1 MLNYQ
6 IALTNVP
13 FDRSYMNVI
22 RFNSRADQQEYFG
35 VSTLFASAPSCNLKA
50 GTLLNAQITVEAA
63 AYNLQP
69 MMNYNYCIVKDNTEG
84 ATFPY
89 LYYFVLAIR
98 HVSGAVLQV
107 DVELDVMQTYYID
120 LTFSDCII
128 RRAHLNRW
136 KNAPN
141 HTVTMNNDPD
151 SPMLNSDGVSLP
163 KRLISRQKIT
173 PLFDYNTKSALN
185 EWCKADTE
193 SLWAYVF
200 VDPAAFNQEQ
210 LKRFAPQKYTPVFF
224 ANPQNKASDVFSNY
238 WAIGV
243 FPGYNVAAF
252 RIKGRDLFSKEVIVD
267 SKAFKFFVSNFS
279 AYILNIKISKIP
291 PFFVSYDTSSIES
304 SDYEISRLNQLNIV
318 NPIKFGV
325 EDVQVTGD
333 FGEPC
338 KFFWI
343 FAQSSG
349 SLYFDYTLPK
359 DLTFAKT
366 DIYNGGQISGTDP
379 ADLEPPMLSQNVVE
393 LRITDSAGN
402 AYTYDI
408 QKINA
413 QTVRFLI
420 TAPFSVDIEKTYV
433 RLEDVKG
440 GSYANGAEDAW
451 VGLVSSLDS
460 SIPYNQT
467 QLATFM
473 ANNKNFAMQQQAQRN
488 YNQQITDIDKDL
500 NTVKMITGI
509 GRRAAGVNSLTGA
522 LAATINAGLD
532 VGDAAATNVAMQQKT
547 DAANELSR
555 INERA
560 TIDNARAAPGSLQNA
575 QGNIFLLANSGGVG
589 FFIELWEAFEQDK
602 QELFSVLLMFGYP
615 YNRIGNI
622 KDFDNIRRYYN
633 YIQADLENVN
643 ISGNLSNAVRER
655 IRGVFKTGVR
665 FWNRPFLPDHA
676 GGPFSFTARN
686 CENELRG

>member
-22 RFNSRADQQEYFG
+22 RFSSRADQQEYFG
-35 VSTLFASAPSCNLKA
+35 VSSLFTSAPSCNLKA
-50 GTLLNAQITVEAA
+50 GTLLTTQITVEAA

-69 MMNYNYCIVKDNTEG
+69 MMNYNYCIVKDNTPG

-98 HVSGAVLQV
+98 HISGAVLQV

-120 LTFSDCII
+120 LTFSDCMI

-136 KNAPN
+136 KNTTGDNA
-141 HTVTMNNDPD
+141 TMDNDPD

-173 PLFDYNTKSALN
+173 PLFDYNLTSALN
-185 EWCKADTE
+185 DWCKADTE

-200 VDPAAFNQEQ
+200 VDPAAFEQEALQ
-210 LKRFAPQKYTPVFF
+210 QFAPEAQTPVLCV
-224 ANPQNKASDVFSNY
+224 NPAVKASDILGNY
-238 WAIGV
+238 YDWGV

-252 RIKGRDLFSKEVIVD
+252 RLKGNGVSSKGVPLNPA
-267 SKAFKFFVSNFS
+267 AFRFFVLNFS
-279 AYILNIKISKIP
+279 AYILNIKLSNLP
-291 PFFVSYDTSSIES
+291 PFFVSYDSESIGAD
-304 SDYEISRLNQLNIV
+304 DYEITSSGSLNIL
-318 NPIKFGV
+318 NPNNFGV
-325 EDVQVTGD
+325 TEIQVSNLLG
-333 FGEPC
+333 GPC

-343 FAQSSG
+343 LAQSWG
-349 SLYFDYTLPK
+349 NLYFDYTLPK
-359 DLTFAKT
+359 DLTFTKT
-366 DIYNGGQISGTDP
+366 DIINGGQISNTDP
-379 ADLEPPMLSQNVVE
+379 ADLEPPMLSQNVEE
-393 LRITDSAGN
+393 LRITDSTGN
-402 AYTYDI
+402 AYTYDL

-420 TAPFSVDIEKTYV
+420 TSPFTVDIEKVYI
-433 RLEDVKG
+433 RLEDITG

-467 QLATFM
+467 QLSTFM

-488 YNQQITDIDKDL
+488 YNQQITNIDQDL

-509 GRRAAGVNSLTGA
+509 GRRAAGVNSLAGA
-522 LAATINAGLD
+522 LTATINAGLD
-532 VGDAAATNVAMQQKT
+532 VVDTAATNVAMQQKT
-547 DAANELSR
+547 DATNELSR

-575 QGNIFLLANSGGVG
+575 QGNIFLPANSGGVG
-589 FFIELWEAFEQDK
+589 FFVELWEAFEQDK
-602 QELFSVLLMFGYP
+602 QELYSVLLMFGYP

-643 ISGNLSNAVRER
+643 INGNLSNAVRER

-665 FWNRPFLPDHA
+665 FWNRPFLPDSA

-686 CENELRG
+686 CENALL

>member
-1 MLNYQ
+1 
-6 IALTNVP
+6 
-13 FDRSYMNVI
+13 MNVI

-35 VSTLFASAPSCNLKA
+35 VSALFASAPSCNLKA
-50 GTLLNAQITVEAA
+50 GTLLTTQITVEAA

-69 MMNYNYCIVKDNTEG
+69 MMNYNYCIVKDNTAG

-120 LTFSDCII
+120 LTFSDCMI

-136 KNAPN
+136 TDLIIN
-141 HTVTMNNDPD
+141 HTVTMNNAPD
-151 SPMLNSDGVSLP
+151 SPMLNSDGVTLP

-173 PLFDYNTKSALN
+173 PLFDYNTASALN

-200 VDPAAFNQEQ
+200 VDPAAFNQDQ
-210 LKRFAPQKYTPVFF
+210 LKQFAPENYTPVFLVG
-224 ANPQNKASDVFSNY
+224 PQHSASYVFSNY
-238 WAIGV
+238 WDLGI

-252 RIKGRDLFSKEVIVD
+252 RIKGRSIFSKGVIVN
-267 SKAFKFFVSNFS
+267 SSAFKFFVENFS

-304 SDYEISRLNQLNIV
+304 SDYEISNLNQLNIV

-325 EDVQVTGD
+325 KDVQVAGAI
-333 FGEPC
+333 GGPC

-349 SLYFDYTLPK
+349 DLYFDYTLPK

-420 TAPFSVDIEKTYV
+420 TSPFNVDIEKTFI
-433 RLEDVKG
+433 RLEDVNG

-488 YNQQITDIDKDL
+488 YNQQISNIDQDL

-522 LAATINAGLD
+522 LSATINAGLD
-532 VGDAAATNVAMQQKT
+532 VADSAATNVAMQQKT

-575 QGNIFLLANSGGVG
+575 QGNIFLPALSGGVG

-602 QELFSVLLMFGYP
+602 QELYSVLLMFGYP

-643 ISGNLSNAVRER
+643 ISGTLSNAVRER

-665 FWNRPFLPDHA
+665 FWNFPLLPMYN
-676 GGPFSFTARN
+676 GGPFSFTVRN
-686 CENELRG
+686 CENSLIGR